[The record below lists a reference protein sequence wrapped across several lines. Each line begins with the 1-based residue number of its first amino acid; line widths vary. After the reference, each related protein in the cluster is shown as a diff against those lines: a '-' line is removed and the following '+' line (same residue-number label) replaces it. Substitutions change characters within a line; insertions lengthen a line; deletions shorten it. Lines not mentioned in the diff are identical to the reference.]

1 MRAMPLEQS
10 RKEPVAFDQLMEGL
24 VLHAMKDRLDTEAK
38 RKLLKLGVDVD
49 RPLLSAY
56 PLSTL
61 LGTLKLCSEIRFP
74 DLPREEARFQLGI
87 KTLEGFGSTTMGK
100 ALFGMARMWG
110 PRRMLNHMTRVL
122 QTGVN
127 HARAQSRELP
137 GGDMEVRVEVMP
149 EFVAAISPLPG
160 LDPHFVRGIITQ
172 LVEVCGTSL
181 PISLVTPVDPSGQSF
196 TYRVPLSQAPAGT
209 TGPVV
214 LARVR

>member
-1 MRAMPLEQS
+1 
-10 RKEPVAFDQLMEGL
+10 
-24 VLHAMKDRLDTEAK
+24 MKDRLDAEAK

-56 PLSTL
+56 PLTTL
-61 LGTLKLCSEIRFP
+61 LGTLKLCAELRFP
-74 DLPREEARFQLGI
+74 DLSREEARFQLGL
-87 KTLEGFGSTTMGK
+87 KTLEGFGSTSMGK

-137 GGDMEVRVEVMP
+137 GGDIEVRVEVMP

-172 LVEVCGTSL
+172 LVEVCGASL
-181 PISLVTPVDPSGQSF
+181 PVSLVAPVDPSGQSF
-196 TYRVPLSQAPAGT
+196 TYRVPISQAPAGS